1 MTLNEQMIVVVVDSP
16 VVHQAKKYNLK
27 YESPSKFMQTKA
39 TEYPEVFTINK
50 ADLKDLLKRAD
61 L

>member
-1 MTLNEQMIVVVVDSP
+1 MIVVVVDSP

-39 TEYPEVFTINK
+39 TEYPEVFTINN